1 MDISTLIFQ
10 DNIAIYDKNSRC
22 LNFRFTRGKL
32 VTMLQNFLNIFF
44 SKFSW
49 WSSFLVKLQR
59 RSPSNS
65 LRFISS
71 NSSPNII
78 VLSNID
84 STAGIMMKKI
94 YKFFVEGK
102 KLGER
107 RLRVKSGGVRSRTTN
122 TCLKLPRITVVFN

>member
-1 MDISTLIFQ
+1 MDISTLTFQ

-94 YKFFVEGK
+94 YKFIK
-102 KLGER
+102 IYKLGEG
-107 RLRVKSGGVRSRTTN
+107 RLGVKSGGVRSRTTN